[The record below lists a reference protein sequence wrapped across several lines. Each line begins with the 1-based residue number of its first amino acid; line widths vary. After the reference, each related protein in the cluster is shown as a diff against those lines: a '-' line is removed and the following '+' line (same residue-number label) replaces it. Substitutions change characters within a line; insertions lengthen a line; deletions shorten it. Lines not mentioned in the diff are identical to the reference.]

1 MSSQAETPIRILRP
15 VATPRLAPTRFA
27 AARKAPLGVASE
39 ARPSRSRTPIELTVE
54 VLRGPFRPLIVW
66 GLFWGPRPFS
76 ELMRHVPDVT
86 KRALRRELVEMERI
100 GLVVR
105 DVRLTRT
112 PRLLFAERVRRDAA
126 ACGRSHVRVG
136 LLCAQPRRSREES
149 LRGARSA
156 PSVARRSRGTPRRR
170 QPAALPRLR

>member
-1 MSSQAETPIRILRP
+1 MSSQAEAPVRALRP
-15 VATPRLAPTRFA
+15 VAMPRLAPTRFA
-27 AARKAPLGVASE
+27 AARITPLGMPSE
-39 ARPSRSRTPIELTVE
+39 PRPTRSRTPIELTVE

-105 DVRLTRT
+105 DVRPDTNRKAFYALSPFGESLR
-112 PRLLFAERVRRDAA
+112 PVVGAMYEW
-126 ACGRSHVRVG
+126 G
-136 LLCAQPRRSREES
+136 LLCAEPRRSRDE
-149 LRGARSA
+149 RT
-156 PSVARRSRGTPRRR
+156 RSRAG
-170 QPAALPRLR
+170 A